1 MAIGTTLPPRAYTRE
16 ILTAAFNWLQTQ
28 PDTVR
33 TKATTPDALVGLY
46 TRAQRFGSVAEADAP
61 VSSQNFMSDLKNL
74 AEGLKAFDGS
84 KVQFSP
90 AEAAISG
97 PNLNVGTKSATPLSA
112 APSAVVPGPQAP
124 TQMQIP
130 LQANPKA
137 ASYPPPQ
144 AAVPDRA
151 TLAASMTST
160 AASTAAPLHEP
171 AAFTASAS
179 ATASVASPAAMS
191 PVSLDGLN
199 ERAVAM
205 LQEVQTALNL
215 SSESEAANMMIALAY
230 KTLKASLL

>member
-1 MAIGTTLPPRAYTRE
+1 
-16 ILTAAFNWLQTQ
+16 
-28 PDTVR
+28 
-33 TKATTPDALVGLY
+33 
-46 TRAQRFGSVAEADAP
+46 
-61 VSSQNFMSDLKNL
+61 MSDLKNL

-160 AASTAAPLHEP
+160 AASTAASMSASTMAPKHTAASVTAAPLHEP
-171 AAFTASAS
+171 AAFTASATAS
-179 ATASVASPAAMS
+179 VATSVASPAAMS

>member
-90 AEAAISG
+90 AEAAIAG
-97 PNLNVGTKSATPLSA
+97 ANETLGTKSATPLSA
-112 APSAVVPGPQAP
+112 APSAIVPGPQAP

-137 ASYPPPQ
+137 ASYPPPKP
-144 AAVPDRA
+144 AAPFVQP
-151 TLAASMTST
+151 TPAA
-160 AASTAAPLHEP
+160 APVFAAAPLHE
-171 AAFTASAS
+171 AAAAS
-179 ATASVASPAAMS
+179 TVA
-191 PVSLDGLN
+191 LNGLN

-205 LQEVQTALNL
+205 LQEVQSALNL